1 MTVCFGGRYKTR
13 TCDLPHVKRMRY
25 QLRQSSISL
34 DRIHPIHPFAAF
46 VKPFLARKR
55 RFFFVRSVDFGFACT
70 QDNRAGTRG
79 DGLRTSD
86 IGHWFAMTGGREQTS
101 DARACG
107 EAGNDSLRHPPRDA
121 KLVLQ
126 GGRAADATSLGDE
139 RCSCLWR
146 SGERLPPS
154 SASRREASPSGRE
167 SGGCHFPRRGR
178 QGGRTDCRTSDV
190 GHWFAMTGE
199 RQRQAGCRDRRGWSG
214 GHGMS
219 SPRGGNV
226 ALCTLRVCDRRG
238 RRDPAFLTA

>member
-1 MTVCFGGRYKTR
+1 MV
-13 TCDLPHVKRMRY
+13 LPHVKRMRY

-34 DRIHPIHPFAAF
+34 DRIHPFAAF

-70 QDNRAGTRG
+70 ERLPPSSASRREASPSGRESGGCHLPRRG
-79 DGLRTSD
+79 RQGRRTDRRTSD
-86 IGHWFAMTGGREQTS
+86 IGHWF
-101 DARACG
+101 
-107 EAGNDSLRHPPRDA
+107 GNDR
-121 KLVLQ
+121 
-126 GGRAADATSLGDE
+126 RAGADE